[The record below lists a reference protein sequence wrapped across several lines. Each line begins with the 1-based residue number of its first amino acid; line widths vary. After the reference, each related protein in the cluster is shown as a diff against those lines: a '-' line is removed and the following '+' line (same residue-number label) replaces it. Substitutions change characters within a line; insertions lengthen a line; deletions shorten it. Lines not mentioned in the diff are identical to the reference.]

1 MAVRSLGRKFH
12 TQQSH
17 YMTTLINYSDADA
30 STGRLLGYL
39 PPNSVLVRIYT
50 VIQTAFNAGTTNTLS
65 VGKTATGTDYVS
77 GTAAGSVTAPTA
89 ATLTAANCYNP
100 TTGDQAIYASYAQS
114 GTAASAGVA
123 LVVVEYVPV
132 Q

>member
-1 MAVRSLGRKFH
+1 MAIRSLGRKYH

-17 YMTTLINYSDADA
+17 YMTTLINYNDADA

-39 PPNSVLVRIYT
+39 PPGSVLLRIYT

-65 VGKTATGTDYVS
+65 VGKTLTGTDYVS
-77 GTAAGSVTAPTA
+77 ATAAGSATGPTA
-89 ATLTAANCYNP
+89 ATVSAANTYIP
-100 TTGDQAIYASYAQS
+100 TTGDQAVYASYAQS
-114 GTAASAGVA
+114 GTAATAGVA